1 MVRRIDPCSKCG
13 ITVKEAPWGVKD
25 SWEDPGCLKVANRHQ
40 ARAKGQLIAQEGH
53 ATLIGVLLLLA
64 VIVGAIWIW
73 NHFSYETQDY
83 ITEEIVPVLMMVILT
98 AVAGGLVVGRIRR
111 RRAIRRR
118 RDLLVNRFKQERSPQ
133 NRLELAFELVEV
145 NNYQRRGLEEVA
157 PEMAQLFLQTLR
169 TALDDKQHRIRGMSA
184 SYLGAID
191 HREAIPALKKA
202 LKDEHAYVR
211 SSAALALGRLRAQE
225 AKALLQ
231 VVQKEDW
238 DQTVRSRAREAL
250 ERIP

>member
-1 MVRRIDPCSKCG
+1 MRSPLVVQD
-13 ITVKEAPWGVKD
+13 
-25 SWEDPGCLKVANRHQ
+25 
-40 ARAKGQLIAQEGH
+40 GQ
-53 ATLIGVLLLLA
+53 ATLVSVLALLA

-73 NHFSYETQDY
+73 NHLSYETQDY
-83 ITEEIVPVLMMVILT
+83 IIEEVVPVVMMVILT
-98 AVAGGLVVGRIRR
+98 AVAGGLVVGRVRR
-111 RRAIRRR
+111 HRAMRRR
-118 RDLLVNRFKQERSPQ
+118 RDLLVSRFKQERSPQ
-133 NRLELAFELVEV
+133 NRLELAFELVEI
-145 NNYQRRGLEEVA
+145 NNYQRRGLEAVA

-169 TALDDKQHRIRGMSA
+169 TALDEKQHRIRGMSA

-191 HREAIPALKKA
+191 HRDAVPALMEA

-211 SSAALALGRLRAQE
+211 SSAALALGRLRARE